1 MNYARAIKTIRAAKE
16 FSQSEF
22 SEVVGIDQS
31 LVSRIESGNRK
42 PSIRNLEAI
51 SKKLLVPLHL
61 ITLLASEQSD
71 LKRISEKEAQRLSY
85 SLLKLLVSKS

>member
-16 FSQSEF
+16 LSQSEF
-22 SEVVGIDQS
+22 SKTVGIDQS

-42 PSIRNLEAI
+42 PSISNLEAI

-71 LKRISEKEAQRLSY
+71 LKRISEKEGQRLSY